1 MRKSLYQINI
11 FPAMIAEIIEKNKNL
26 LQSTGSYL
34 MPGIDQIIDLIRTVE
49 NEAGEALFSALHPV
63 QYSKGDYL
71 LREGAPCRD
80 ITLLETGIARQF
92 INKKGYEPSA
102 SFFFPGEFITNRR
115 FRPNTMSKVN
125 IQFETNATG
134 YSISWASLEKLKP
147 AYPMLAEIE
156 KLAFEFKAY
165 WLSDRFYHM
174 AFSTARERY
183 MNLLLWPHALRQQLS
198 ITHTANYLNI
208 SLETLSRIR
217 SDNNFQ

>member
-1 MRKSLYQINI
+1 
-11 FPAMIAEIIEKNKNL
+11 MIAEIIEKNKNML
-26 LQSTGSYL
+26 HSTGSYL
-34 MPGIDQIIDLIRTVE
+34 VPGIDQIIDLMRTVE
-49 NEAGEALFSALHPV
+49 NDAGETIFSALHPV

-71 LREGAPCRD
+71 LREGAPCWE

-92 INKKGYEPSA
+92 VNKKGYEPIA
-102 SFFFPGEFITNRR
+102 CFFFPGEFITNRR
-115 FRPNTMSKVN
+115 FRINTMSKVN

-134 YSISWASLEKLKP
+134 YSMSWANLEKLKR

-165 WLSDRFYHM
+165 WLSDRFYQM

-183 MNLLLWPHALRQQLS
+183 KNLLLWPQILLQQLS

-208 SLETLSRIR
+208 SIETLSRIR
-217 SDNNFQ
+217 KDNNFQ